1 MSFTWLSGAVKYDEN
16 ERTQTWV
23 VADEFKPKKFDEGK
37 KISCQISSEEIDSCI
52 IDEETQE
59 FMDAISDE
67 IIQRELEKTTEE
79 DDNDLL

>member
-1 MSFTWLSGAVKYDEN
+1 M
-16 ERTQTWV
+16 
-23 VADEFKPKKFDEGK
+23 K
-37 KISCQISSEEIDSCI
+37 KISCEISSEEIDSCI

-67 IIQRELEKTTEE
+67 IIQRELEKISEE